1 MNRTNHKKNR
11 KQAHHLDSGFAEC
24 TSHFGDYS
32 AKLEFTETSEIA
44 DMIGDIVLDGNRR
57 PFFVDCEEGGMSS

>member
-1 MNRTNHKKNR
+1 
-11 KQAHHLDSGFAEC
+11 LDSGFAEC